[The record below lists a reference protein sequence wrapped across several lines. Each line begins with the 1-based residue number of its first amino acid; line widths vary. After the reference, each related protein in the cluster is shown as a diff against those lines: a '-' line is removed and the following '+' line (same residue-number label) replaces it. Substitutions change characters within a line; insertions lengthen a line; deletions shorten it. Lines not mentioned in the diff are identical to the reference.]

1 MLWKIFAA
9 IIILTTSSLI
19 SAAVGL
25 IIGALI
31 GGNFFPNFVLFGL
44 RGYEAM
50 GVLGFILGFILGI
63 ITPTLLFG
71 SRFIK
76 WLQ

>member
-31 GGNFFPNFVLFGL
+31 GGNFFTGFELFGL

-50 GVLGFILGFILGI
+50 GVLGLITGFILGI
-63 ITPTLLFG
+63 ITPILLFG
-71 SRFIK
+71 SRFVN
-76 WLQ
+76 WLR

>member
-31 GGNFFPNFVLFGL
+31 GGNFFTGFELFGL
-44 RGYEAM
+44 RGYEAV
-50 GVLGFILGFILGI
+50 GVLGLIIGFILGI
-63 ITPTLLFG
+63 VTPILLFG
-71 SRFIK
+71 SKFVN
-76 WLQ
+76 WLR

>member
-1 MLWKIFAA
+1 MIWKIFAA
-9 IIILTTSSLI
+9 IILLIISGVI

-31 GGNFFPNFVLFGL
+31 GGNFFTGFELFGL

-50 GVLGFILGFILGI
+50 GVLGLIIGFALGI
-63 ITPTLLFG
+63 ITPILLFG
-71 SRFIK
+71 SKFVN
-76 WLQ
+76 WLR